1 MEIARNEDIKNEKVD
16 EDDIMEIIAIS
27 VGGSVINPGTIDVEF
42 LERFTRL
49 ITDHVTNHQ
58 RKFVLV
64 TGGGSVARQYINAL
78 PPNLTEGEK
87 DAVGIMATWLNAKLL
102 SLYLKHLV
110 APILPRTLED
120 IVEQFSQHPVVIL
133 GGLLPAVKTD
143 EDAAIVGDY
152 LGASRLINVTNVD
165 GVYDSDPRKN
175 PRAKKYEHLSYQQ
188 FRQVVQD
195 LSTKA
200 GANAPF
206 TLIAMEIA
214 RRSHMKIY
222 VVPKDIEAIDK
233 AIKGESV
240 GTVIG

>member
-1 MEIARNEDIKNEKVD
+1 MET
-16 EDDIMEIIAIS
+16 IAIS

-42 LERFTRL
+42 IKQFTSL
-49 ITDHVTNHQ
+49 ITEHVTNHQ

-64 TGGGSVARQYINAL
+64 TGGGFVARQYIEAL

-87 DAVGIMATWLNAKLL
+87 DSVGIMATWLNARLL
-102 SLYLKHLV
+102 ALYMKHLT
-110 APILPRTLED
+110 APVLPRTLDE
-120 IVEQFSQHPVVIL
+120 IIQQFASHPVVIL

-143 EDAAIVGDY
+143 EDAAIVGDF

-165 GVYDSDPRKN
+165 GVYDSDPRVN
-175 PRAKKYEHLSYQQ
+175 PNAKKYERLTYQQ
-188 FRQVVQD
+188 FRDVVQD
-195 LSTKA
+195 LSTRA
-200 GANAPF
+200 GASAPF

-233 AIKGESV
+233 AIKGETV

>member
-1 MEIARNEDIKNEKVD
+1 
-16 EDDIMEIIAIS
+16 MEIIAIS
-27 VGGSVINPGTIDVEF
+27 VGGSILNPGTIDTEF
-42 LERFTRL
+42 LKQFTTL
-49 ITDHVTNHQ
+49 ITKHVTEHD

-64 TGGGSVARQYINAL
+64 TGGGFVARQYISAL

-87 DAVGIMATWLNAKLL
+87 DSIGIMATWLNARLL
-102 SLYLKHLV
+102 GLYLKHLT
-110 APILPRTLED
+110 APTLPRTLNE
-120 IVEQFSQHPVVIL
+120 IIHQFSQHPVVIL

-152 LGASRLINVTNVD
+152 LGASRLINITNVD

-175 PRAKKYEHLSYQQ
+175 PDARKHDHLTYEQ
-188 FRQVVQD
+188 FREVVQN

-214 RRSHMKIY
+214 RRSNIKIY